1 MKKIVA
7 LVLSLLL
14 IFTVAFTV
22 SCKDEFTVGVKYFSQ
37 ASDMI
42 PMLKQG
48 KLEIGLLPE
57 PAATTLTTTAS
68 DKTWYR
74 TDLQELY
81 DGESKAYPQA
91 VMLVKQ
97 SFLNTYPAAVTEM
110 ADAFSGNVQWVKDN
124 VSAAVDAVNGVLANG
139 VTRSLTAA
147 NVTADVVD
155 GCKIYWQGASEAKQ
169 SVKNYIDDIIAIEK
183 TSAVAVADDFFYDGQ
198 ASGEFKKFNS
208 DTVKVVAP
216 DGAPALAIAK
226 FIFINDKET
235 FGTDKEFSYSVV
247 AAGNIGAAVMQGTGD
262 IVILPVNA
270 ASKLYKANSADTY
283 KMVSVIT
290 HGNLYIMS
298 SAPVASLADLAG
310 KTVGVIGQGLVP
322 DLTFKAVLYKNGM
335 KTELAI

>member
-1 MKKIVA
+1 MKRTVA

-22 SCKDEFTVGVKYFSQ
+22 SCKDEPNGNVTVGVKYFSQ

-110 ADAFSGNVQWVKDN
+110 AKDFSDNVQWVKNN
-124 VSAAVDAVNGVLANG
+124 VSAAVAAVNGVLANG
-139 VTRSLTAA
+139 VTSSLTTA

-155 GCKIYWQGASEAKQ
+155 GCKIYWQGARDAKQ

-198 ASGEFKKFNS
+198 ASGEFNS
-208 DTVKVVAP
+208 NTVKVVAP
-216 DGAPALAIAK
+216 YGAPALAIAK
-226 FIFINDKET
+226 FINDKEN
-235 FGTDKEFSYSVV
+235 FLSVPKFSYSVV

>member
-57 PAATTLTTTAS
+57 PAATTLTKTAS

-81 DGESKAYPQA
+81 DGGSKAYPQA

-97 SFLNTYPAAVTEM
+97 SFLNTYPDAVTEM
-110 ADAFSGNVQWVKDN
+110 AKAFSDNVKWVKYSVGD
-124 VSAAVDAVNGVLANG
+124 AVAAVNGVLANG
-139 VTRSLTAA
+139 VTSSLTDA

-183 TSAVAVADDFFYDGQ
+183 MSAVAVADDFFYDGQ
-198 ASGEFKKFNS
+198 ASGKFNS

-226 FIFINDKET
+226 FINDNEK

-335 KTELAI
+335 KIELAI